1 MNGWN
6 GRQAVSKTWAKQS
19 GVAAEVPIVHEGT
32 ERGGMSL
39 SMESGTPQKIQLLS
53 SGGMRSVR
61 LPSLNDVGLLSATT
75 GTGDKIS
82 DQSTLPA
89 RTKMTAPFCLN
100 SSAELLSLI
109 LHSGVKRTVAVAS
122 CD

>member
-1 MNGWN
+1 M
-6 GRQAVSKTWAKQS
+6 R
-19 GVAAEVPIVHEGT
+19 EGT

-61 LPSLNDVGLLSATT
+61 PPSLNDVGLLPGKT

-82 DQSTLPA
+82 NQSSLPA
-89 RTKMTAPFCLN
+89 RTKMAAPFCLN
-100 SSAELLSLI
+100 SSAEPLSLM
-109 LHSGVKRTVAVAS
+109 LHSGVKRIVAVAS